1 MAMSE
6 TNENSLKFEA
16 DVLDVYKTFDEMG
29 LNDNILRGVY
39 SYGFEKPS
47 IIQQMGIVPMM
58 SGKDIIAQA
67 QSGTGKTGTFTISIL
82 HRIVFEELVP
92 QAMIIVPT
100 RELAQ
105 QIKKVMTS
113 IGEYSKI
120 KVLALIGGT
129 DIRSDIYALKDGV
142 HVIVGT
148 PGRIYD
154 MINRGNLKLEQLKVL
169 VLDEA
174 DQMLDR
180 GFKDQIYEIFKTGI
194 PKETQIALFSATWTK
209 DSEEISKKFMT
220 APVRIMLQK
229 ENLTLEG
236 IKQYK
241 ILLKKEEFKFGVLLD
256 LYQALS
262 LKQTIIYCNNK
273 KKVEDLALN
282 LTEQKMSVTI
292 LHGDMTQTE
301 REKIMTDFHKGT
313 ARILITTDLLARGI
327 DVQQLSLVINY
338 DIPNNRENY
347 IHRIG
352 RTGRFGR
359 KGVALNFVTEK
370 EESLLKDIETFYSTV
385 VHDLPDNLTG
395 IFDV

>member
-1 MAMSE
+1 MALLEM
-6 TNENSLKFEA
+6 NENSLKFEA
-16 DVLDVYKTFDEMG
+16 DVLDAYKTFDEMG
-29 LNDNILRGVY
+29 LNENILRGIY

-47 IIQQMGIVPMM
+47 TIQQIGIVPMM
-58 SGKDIIAQA
+58 AGKDIIAQA

-82 HRIVFEELVP
+82 HRIKYEELVP
-92 QAMIIVPT
+92 QALVIVPT

-105 QIKKVMTS
+105 QIKKVMTC
-113 IGEYSKI
+113 IGEYSKV

-142 HVIVGT
+142 HIIVGT

-154 MINRGNLKLEQLKVL
+154 MINRGILKLEQLKVL

-180 GFKDQIYEIFKTGI
+180 GFKEQIHEIFKTGI
-194 PKETQIALFSATWTK
+194 PSETQVALFSATWTK
-209 DSEEISKKFMT
+209 DSEEMAKKFMSE
-220 APVRIMLQK
+220 PVRIMLQK

-256 LYQALS
+256 IYQALS

-273 KKVEDLALN
+273 KKVEDVALN
-282 LTEQKMSVTI
+282 LTEHKMSMTV
-292 LHGDMTQTE
+292 LHGDMSQTE
-301 REKIMTDFHKGT
+301 REKIMAEFHKG
-313 ARILITTDLLARGI
+313 AVRILITTDLLARGI

-370 EESLLKDIETFYSTV
+370 EESLLKDIEIFYNTV
-385 VHDLPDNLTG
+385 VQDLPDNLSG
-395 IFDV
+395 IFDT

>member
-6 TNENSLKFEA
+6 TNENSIKFETDA
-16 DVLDVYKTFDEMG
+16 LDVYKTFDDMG
-29 LNDNILRGVY
+29 LNENILRGVY
-39 SYGFEKPS
+39 AYGFEKPS

-67 QSGTGKTGTFTISIL
+67 QSGTGKTGTFTISIM

-105 QIKKVMTS
+105 QIKKVMSS
-113 IGEYSKI
+113 IGEYSKV

-154 MINRGNLKLEQLKVL
+154 MISRGNLKLEQLKML

-220 APVRIMLQK
+220 EPVRIMLQK

-256 LYQALS
+256 LYQTLS

-282 LTEQKMSVTI
+282 LAEQKMSVTI

-301 REKIMTDFHKGT
+301 REKIMTDFHKGV

-370 EESLLKDIETFYSTV
+370 EESLLKDIESFYGTV
-385 VHDLPDNLTG
+385 VQDLPDNLSG

>member
-1 MAMSE
+1 M
-6 TNENSLKFEA
+6 
-16 DVLDVYKTFDEMG
+16 
-29 LNDNILRGVY
+29 
-39 SYGFEKPS
+39 
-47 IIQQMGIVPMM
+47 
-58 SGKDIIAQA
+58 
-67 QSGTGKTGTFTISIL
+67 

-105 QIKKVMTS
+105 QINKVITS
-113 IGEYSKI
+113 IGEYSKV
-120 KVLALIGGT
+120 KVLSLIGGT
-129 DIRSDIYALKDGV
+129 DIRSDIYSLKDGV
-142 HVIVGT
+142 HIIVGT

-154 MINRGNLKLEQLKVL
+154 MISRGNLKLEQLKVL

-220 APVRIMLQK
+220 DPVRIMLQK

-256 LYQALS
+256 LYQTLS

-282 LTEQKMSVTI
+282 LGEQKMSVTI

-301 REKIMTDFHKGT
+301 REKIMTDFHKGV

-370 EESLLKDIETFYSTV
+370 EESLLKDIESFYGTI
-385 VHDLPDNLTG
+385 VHDLPDNLSG
-395 IFDV
+395 IFDI

>member
-1 MAMSE
+1 MALLEM
-6 TNENSLKFEA
+6 NENSIKFEA
-16 DVLDVYKTFDEMG
+16 DALDVYKSFDEMG
-29 LNDNILRGVY
+29 LNENILRGVY

-47 IIQQMGIVPMM
+47 TIQQMGIVPMM

-82 HRIVFEELVP
+82 HRIVYEELVP

-105 QIKKVMTS
+105 QIKKVMSS
-113 IGEYSKI
+113 IGEYSKV

-129 DIRSDIYALKDGV
+129 DIRSDIYSLKDGV

-220 APVRIMLQK
+220 DPVRIMLQK

-256 LYQALS
+256 IYQALS

-282 LTEQKMSVTI
+282 LTEHKMSMTV
-292 LHGDMTQTE
+292 LHGDMSQTE
-301 REKIMTDFHKGT
+301 REKIMSEFHKGSV
-313 ARILITTDLLARGI
+313 RILITTDLLARGI

-370 EESLLKDIETFYSTV
+370 EESLLKDIETFYNTV
-385 VHDLPDNLTG
+385 VQDLPDNLGG

>member
-1 MAMSE
+1 MALLEM
-6 TNENSLKFEA
+6 NENSLKFEA
-16 DVLDVYKTFDEMG
+16 DVLDVYKSFDEMG
-29 LNDNILRGVY
+29 LNESILRGVY

-82 HRIVFEELVP
+82 HRIVYEELVP

-105 QIKKVMTS
+105 QIKKVMSS
-113 IGEYSKI
+113 IGEYSKV

-154 MINRGNLKLEQLKVL
+154 MINRGNLNLAQLKVL

-220 APVRIMLQK
+220 SPARIMLQK

-256 LYQALS
+256 IYQALS

-282 LTEQKMSVTI
+282 LTEHKMSMTV
-292 LHGDMTQTE
+292 LHGDMSQTE
-301 REKIMTDFHKGT
+301 REKIMTEFHKGSV
-313 ARILITTDLLARGI
+313 RILITTDLLARGI

-370 EESLLKDIETFYSTV
+370 EESLLKDIETFYNTV
-385 VHDLPDNLTG
+385 VQDLPDNLSG